1 MVAAIEKWKTGIPK
15 MKAHILFAS
24 FGFSR
29 CFSWFFRKS
38 VLKQARPCVL
48 TGTCLVDH
56 FKSLQA
62 KVISQQDFE
71 NFLEKSKTHLVFVKN
86 LPEDCN

>member
-1 MVAAIEKWKTGIPK
+1 MCSDRQK
-15 MKAHILFAS
+15 
-24 FGFSR
+24 
-29 CFSWFFRKS
+29 
-38 VLKQARPCVL
+38 
-48 TGTCLVDH
+48 CLVH
-56 FKSLQA
+56 QA